1 MDMTEVAFNELGN
14 QYENLANRDN
24 PESFVEIS
32 VLVPAHNEEGT
43 IEDCLKRITKV
54 LKSNDS
60 RYEIIVIDDGS
71 TDKTYAC
78 SQDIA
83 RWDGGSVRIIRNAS
97 KCGKGAALMAASK
110 NSRGEI
116 LVVLDADLEYAPEDV
131 LRVVDPIEQGVS
143 DAVFGSRFRG
153 QTEGMSLSHRLGNTV
168 LTATTNFL
176 YGGQLTDVMTG
187 YKAFR
192 RAALEQLGI
201 GEPGFGFEV
210 EVAAKALRAGLR
222 ISEVPI
228 KYRRRT
234 SGRSKIRWIDGLRC
248 LFDLFQLT
256 RRKRQPA

>member
-1 MDMTEVAFNELGN
+1 MGNNGHSEAYVEV
-14 QYENLANRDN
+14 
-24 PESFVEIS
+24 S

-43 IEDCLKRITKV
+43 IEDCLKRATKA
-54 LKSNDS
+54 LQASNTN
-60 RYEIIVIDDGS
+60 YEIIVVDDGS

-78 SQDIA
+78 SREMA
-83 RWDGGSVRIIRNAS
+83 KWNGGSIQIIRNAS

-110 NSRGEI
+110 KARGEI

-153 QTEGMSLSHRLGNTV
+153 QTDGMSLSHRFGNSV
-168 LTATTNFL
+168 LTGTTNFL
-176 YGGQLTDVMTG
+176 YRGQLTDVMTG

-192 RAALEQLGI
+192 RSALEQLGI
-201 GEPGFGFEV
+201 GESGFGFEV

-228 KYRRRT
+228 NYRRRT
-234 SGRSKIRWIDGLRC
+234 RGKSKVRWIDGIKC
-248 LFDLFQLT
+248 LIDLLKLA
-256 RRKRQPA
+256 RRKLQPT

>member
-83 RWDGGSVRIIRNAS
+83 RWDGGSVRIIRNGS

-110 NSRGEI
+110 KSRGEI